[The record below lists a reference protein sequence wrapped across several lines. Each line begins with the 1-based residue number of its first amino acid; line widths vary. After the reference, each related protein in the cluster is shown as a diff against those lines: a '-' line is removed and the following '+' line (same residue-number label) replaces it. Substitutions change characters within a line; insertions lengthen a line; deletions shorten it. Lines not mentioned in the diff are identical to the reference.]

1 MHPTKFQP
9 YSMYGSEVMSEHSKQ
24 LMLIQIGENVKT
36 LLSGNSK
43 FYYHLSD
50 SSVYM
55 PPMGYIPKQDCRIL
69 ADGEVMTDL

>member
-43 FYYHLSD
+43 FYYQT
-50 SSVYM
+50 VQYM